1 MDSKSTIMTEV
12 RVKDEGIVVLP
23 LGELAQLFREEQ
35 VEAVYKYGAYDREAQ
50 GQEKAVHDLTKGP
63 YKGYDSSRPR
73 ASSVIS
79 SENVDRDGDII
90 RSGGM
95 VISDAYMK
103 GPQVLP
109 MHAREFPVGMTR
121 RIKQLSKSIWAEWE
135 WLVDQEYTQA
145 SVFQQAWEAYV
156 LNSTSVGFMPLEMEN
171 IPDSYGL
178 DFISWELLEYSP
190 VVIPANADA
199 MRTDGLKTLLKAFG
213 EAAMDGPSPIARRL
227 WEEALAKVAP
237 KQVVVGRSLFDKVE
251 QVDPTVL
258 TPIAV
263 DKVEQALDEAIEKA
277 IDEDEA
283 GDGPKEVAA
292 KISDSEEADADAELS
307 NAELVE
313 CVLEAFEAGVIVRNE
328 AERRILRILERWK
341 EKAEEKVS
349 QYKREAEDLAARLI
363 KTEVR

>member
-1 MDSKSTIMTEV
+1 MGVAKVIQKMAMTEV
-12 RVKDEGIVVLP
+12 RMKDETGVVVLP
-23 LGELAQLFREEQ
+23 RGELAQLFKEKQ
-35 VEAVYKYGAYDREAQ
+35 VEAVYKYGAFDREAQ

-79 SENVDRDGDII
+79 SQNVDRDGDIL

-109 MHAREFPVGMTR
+109 MHAREFPIGMTR

-171 IPDSYGL
+171 IPDSYGV
-178 DFISWELLEYSP
+178 DFTEWELLEYSP

-199 MRTDGLKTLLKAFG
+199 MRTDGIKTLLKAFG
-213 EAAMDGPSPIARRL
+213 ETVMDGPSPIARRL
-227 WEEALAKVAP
+227 WEEALAKVSP
-237 KQVVVGRSLFDKVE
+237 KQVVVGRSLFDNAE
-251 QVDPTVL
+251 QIDPVVLAPVD
-258 TPIAV
+258 V
-263 DKVEQALDEAIEKA
+263 DKIEQALDESIGKA
-277 IDEDEA
+277 IDE
-283 GDGPKEVAA
+283 V
-292 KISDSEEADADAELS
+292 SELTDAELI
-307 NAELVE
+307 EY
-313 CVLEAFEAGVIVRNE
+313 VLEAFEVGVIIRDE
-328 AERRILRILERWK
+328 AKRRIIGILERWREQIE
-341 EKAEEKVS
+341 EKAS

-363 KTEVR
+363 ETEVR